1 MIVVIHTEA
10 ADVIGAVFS
19 AYLLTGV
26 PHSGTLHGAQNVRQA
41 LKLVRSWVPRLLRIV
56 LSQMLPDLAMV
67 VLYGDLESHNVI
79 PTRCDIALV
88 PVLPRHTG
96 EASDK

>member
-26 PHSGTLHGAQNVRQA
+26 PHSGTLYGAQNVRQA
-41 LKLVRSWVPRLLRIV
+41 LKLVRSWLPRLLRTV

-67 VLYGDLESHNVI
+67 VLSI
-79 PTRCDIALV
+79 APRCARFLR
-88 PVLPRHTG
+88 RHI
-96 EASDK
+96 

>member
-56 LSQMLPDLAMV
+56 LSQQGRCFNV
-67 VLYGDLESHNVI
+67 GTVLKQV
-79 PTRCDIALV
+79 C
-88 PVLPRHTG
+88 
-96 EASDK
+96 